1 MSNVKK
7 VAQNTSILTIGSL
20 ANRFFETVSII
31 LLASYLTPGDFGY
44 YATIFAYFSFC
55 GILIDLGANSI
66 LIRECARDEARSF
79 ELMRSGFTIGVFMSF
94 VIIFASYIVLKH
106 INYSEDVKN
115 LFWYGVFAI
124 IVSSRFKSFRK
135 MFEVMFI
142 VNFKVIYIAV
152 FNVLDRLLFMVCLFL
167 FIRYSQSLSWAVL
180 FTVLVD
186 SLGAVLLFGTY
197 IKHFKFPRLAFNVS
211 RLKFLLSES
220 WPLLLTSSVNLIN
233 IQICILIM
241 AGMVTSNIVTADD
254 VGLFRIGSLIP
265 AALSFIPIAFSTPI
279 FPILSKK
286 YTVNKEAFFNVYKI
300 MLKYLMFI
308 GFPIVCYLFIELEEI
323 IELLIRLSLREDY
336 LQSIPVAQI
345 LLFSQIF
352 VFGFVGFNSGLLS
365 SNNQRLD
372 FFVILISAISNII
385 LNLILIPRYG
395 IQGAAY
401 ATLVSY
407 GLYIITAL
415 FIPKIRAFSIEIIRS
430 FFKPG
435 LASAI
440 MGIILY
446 ILDMNMW
453 LSLAAGFTLYLA
465 LHFLL
470 RGFNRQD
477 YQFFYEIY
485 PNKLAAWLINRSE

>member
-20 ANRFFETVSII
+20 ANRFFETISII
-31 LLASYLTPGDFGY
+31 LLASYLTIENFGY
-44 YATIFAYFSFC
+44 YTIIFTYLSFC
-55 GILIDLGANSI
+55 ALLIDLGANSI
-66 LIRECARDEARSF
+66 LQRECARDETHAF
-79 ELMRSGFTIGVFMSF
+79 ELMRSGFSIGIIMSL
-94 VIIFASYIVLKH
+94 VTIFASYIVLQH
-106 INYSEDVKN
+106 LDYPEEVKN

-152 FNVLDRLLFMVCLFL
+152 FNVLDRLMFMVCLFL
-167 FIRYSQSLSWAVL
+167 FIRYSHSLSWAVL

-186 SLGAVLLFGTY
+186 SLGTILLLGTY
-197 IKHFKFPRLAFNVS
+197 IKNFEFPRLAFNVS
-211 RLKFLLSES
+211 RLKSLLSES
-220 WPLLLTSSVNLIN
+220 WPQLLTSSVNLIN
-233 IQICILIM
+233 LQIGILIM
-241 AGMVTSNIVTADD
+241 ASMITSRE
-254 VGLFRIGSLIP
+254 VGLYRMGALIP
-265 AALSFIPIAFSTPI
+265 AALSFIPMAFATPI

-286 YTVNKEAFFNVYKI
+286 YAVNKEVFFNVYKI

-308 GFPIVCYLFIELEEI
+308 VFPIITYLFIELEEI
-323 IELLIRLSLREDY
+323 IELLIRLSLGEDY
-336 LQSIPVAQI
+336 RQSILPAQI
-345 LLFSQIF
+345 LLFSQVF
-352 VFGFVGFNSGLLS
+352 VFGLIGFSSGLVS
-365 SNNQRLD
+365 SNNQRLN

-401 ATLVSY
+401 ATLISY

-415 FIPKIRAFSIEIIRS
+415 FIPKIRIFSIEIIRS

-435 LASAI
+435 LAAAV

-446 ILDMNMW
+446 TLNMNMW
-453 LSLAAGFTLYLA
+453 LSLAAGFVLYLVIY
-465 LHFLL
+465 FLL

-485 PNKLAAWLINRSE
+485 PNKLAAWLLDRSR